1 MLIWGTRWSTTTPGQ
16 LPYNC
21 SHCRKTTMYSA
32 IVRKGKFTLFFIPL
46 FPIGKQYQI
55 ACNLCGLRL
64 KAVDNLRTQLEV
76 WEKTG
81 RFPEAQM
88 VSASGGKQLGL

>member
-46 FPIGKQYQI
+46 FPIGK
-55 ACNLCGLRL
+55 
-64 KAVDNLRTQLEV
+64 
-76 WEKTG
+76 
-81 RFPEAQM
+81 
-88 VSASGGKQLGL
+88 